1 VPRSSQQF
9 QSRPQVGAF
18 DQIKSAI
25 NSGTRFSPQQGS
37 FPQRQQFAAATTAR
51 PTPVPPPKF
60 EPLAAVPPGSE
71 QIGTHKSLEETV
83 RSKITLKE
91 VSDEKNKKAEREKM
105 VKTSSVSRKHNGR
118 KKGEKKGS
126 DKVEI
131 VNELSKILEVLSKS
145 SSIKSKSKEI
155 ASIKKSKKKPNT
167 SLIKIQE
174 KLLGLSAVKKE
185 KDSSEESENISG
197 LLNLLS
203 TQSRKKSKEKST
215 SSISSLQEKIFELSG
230 KVPETDH
237 LESQEEMEEEL
248 EDDLSAVD
256 EALSRL
262 LGPKPSEE
270 SKLSPEVF
278 SVIVQ
283 LDEVLK
289 DEEREKKKKVKQVES
304 LVDSALGLIEGAVT
318 RRENAERRLIDGEA
332 VFDYDDYY
340 GDLVDSLD
348 LSPAQLYKLL
358 Q

>member
-1 VPRSSQQF
+1 MADSAVVGMFPGHIRQFQQEVSGNQQPQQPFTVFGDPSAPAQPAQQTFQQQQSQPFTAFIQNQQSLASNQQPFQIRAQEVPRSSQQF

-37 FPQRQQFAAATTAR
+37 FPQREQFAAATTGR
-51 PTPVPPPKF
+51 PTPVTHPKF

-83 RSKITLKE
+83 RSKITLK
-91 VSDEKNKKAEREKM
+91 NKKGEKEKM

-155 ASIKKSKKKPNT
+155 ASIMKSKKKPDT
-167 SLIKIQE
+167 SLIRIQE

-185 KDSSEESENISG
+185 KDSSEESENISD

-203 TQSRKKSKEKST
+203 TQSRKKTKEKSK
-215 SSISSLQEKIFELSG
+215 SSISS
-230 KVPETDH
+230 P
-237 LESQEEMEEEL
+237 
-248 EDDLSAVD
+248 
-256 EALSRL
+256 
-262 LGPKPSEE
+262 
-270 SKLSPEVF
+270 
-278 SVIVQ
+278 
-283 LDEVLK
+283 
-289 DEEREKKKKVKQVES
+289 
-304 LVDSALGLIEGAVT
+304 
-318 RRENAERRLIDGEA
+318 
-332 VFDYDDYY
+332 
-340 GDLVDSLD
+340 
-348 LSPAQLYKLL
+348 
-358 Q
+358 